1 MNQAIHT
8 DLDHAAY
15 HQQVKLPKYNCR
27 VNIFQATCPAD
38 AARLLRRNNPD
49 WSKEDHLQL
58 AQQHAER
65 SSLEREKHAQLL
77 DAAAMETFG
86 RPFRVT
92 DYRISAIGC
101 EEFSEEK
108 KEALRFSA
116 HAGTTHLICSRAHA
130 KAASARTYRAR
141 C

>member
-1 MNQAIHT
+1 MNRAIHS

-15 HQQVKLPKYNCR
+15 HLQVKLPKYNGR
-27 VNIFQATCPAD
+27 VNIFQATCPTD

-49 WSKEDHLQL
+49 WSKEDHLRL

-77 DAAAMETFG
+77 DAAAQETFG

-101 EEFSEEK
+101 EEFSEEQK
-108 KEALRFSA
+108 TALRYAA
-116 HAGTTHLICSRAHA
+116 HAETNHLICARAHA
-130 KAASARTYRAR
+130 KAANALAYLAR